1 MLQFTFLCGFGLFNF
16 FAASAVAAD
25 DDAAGAAD
33 AVTAVVAAAATVTA
47 AADVAAAAVE
57 AAATADAVML
67 LLCRDSNPRFCDRR
81 QVCYHGATLT
91 HLFYFSKLN
100 QALSA

>member
-67 LLCRDSNPRFCDRR
+67 LQRFCDRR